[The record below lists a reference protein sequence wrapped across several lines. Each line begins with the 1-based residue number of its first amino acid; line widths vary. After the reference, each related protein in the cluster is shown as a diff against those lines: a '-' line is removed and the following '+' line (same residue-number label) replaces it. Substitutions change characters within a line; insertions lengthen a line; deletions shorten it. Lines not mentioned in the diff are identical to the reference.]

1 MSAYWPLHA
10 VDAGGTVA
18 LLATVILLGFV
29 VARVRPVW
37 FARVCAWTLTVA
49 GVVASERLNR
59 VEPAGF
65 RMLAIIGALLYGM
78 KAVVSVEVQA
88 EGARPLSIG
97 RWLGFAALWPGMR
110 PGPFARRA
118 AASSLPDVRRLLMGG
133 AARLLA
139 GVAMVVLARLAW
151 VLTSSKLL
159 ATPPLLV
166 GLSLIVH
173 FGVFDLLAAAWRWQG
188 VDCQRLFRSPLRS
201 TNLREFWGRRW
212 NLAFSEMTAIAVYQ
226 PLVRVL
232 GRGPALSASFLGSG
246 LLHELA
252 ISVPVRA
259 GYGLPM
265 AYFMLHGIL
274 MMSEA
279 RLAKAKRPID
289 RVRWIG
295 RAWTLAW
302 LVVPLP
308 ILFHRPFLAGVV
320 WPLIGVES

>member
-1 MSAYWPLHA
+1 MSAYRPLHA
-10 VDAGGTVA
+10 ADVVGTVV
-18 LLATVILLGFV
+18 LLATIIVLGFV
-29 VARVRPVW
+29 VVRERPLW
-37 FARVCAWTLTVA
+37 FARLCSWALVLA
-49 GVVASERLNR
+49 GVVGSERLNR
-59 VEPAGF
+59 QEPAGF

-88 EGARPLSIG
+88 HGSRPLSIG
-97 RWLGFAALWPGMR
+97 RWLGFASLWPGMR

-118 AASSLPDVRRLLMGG
+118 AASLPEVGQLFLGG
-133 AARLLA
+133 SARLLTGLA
-139 GVAMVVLARLAW
+139 IVVLARLAW
-151 VLTSSKLL
+151 VLTSSRLL

-173 FGVFDLLAAAWRWQG
+173 FGAFDVLAAAWRSQG

-201 TNLREFWGRRW
+201 TNLREFWSRRW
-212 NLAFSEMTAIAVYQ
+212 NLAFSEMTAIAIYQ
-226 PLVRVL
+226 PLVRVA
-232 GRGPALSASFLGSG
+232 GRGPALAASFLGSG

-274 MMSEA
+274 MTVEA
-279 RLAKAKRPID
+279 RLAKANRPID
-289 RVRWIG
+289 RVSWFG
-295 RAWTLAW
+295 RVWTLAW
-302 LVVPLP
+302 LLAPLP

-320 WPLIGVES
+320 WPLIGLES

>member
-1 MSAYWPLHA
+1 MSAYRPLHA
-10 VDAGGTVA
+10 VDVVGTVA
-18 LLATVILLGFV
+18 LLATIILLGFV
-29 VARVRPVW
+29 VARARPLW
-37 FARVCAWTLTVA
+37 FARLCSWALVLA
-49 GVVASERLNR
+49 GVVGSERLNTQ
-59 VEPAGF
+59 EPAGF

-78 KAVVSVEVQA
+78 KAVVSVEVQTH
-88 EGARPLSIG
+88 GARPLSIG

-118 AASSLPDVRRLLMGG
+118 AANLPEVRQFFLGG
-133 AARLLA
+133 SARWLTGL
-139 GVAMVVLARLAW
+139 AMVFLARQAW
-151 VLTSSKLL
+151 VLTSSRLL

-173 FGVFDLLAAAWRWQG
+173 FGVFDILAAAWRWQG

-212 NLAFSEMTAIAVYQ
+212 NLAFSEMTAIAIYQ
-226 PLVRVL
+226 PLVRVA
-232 GRGPALSASFLGSG
+232 GRGPALAASFLGSG

-274 MMSEA
+274 MTVEA
-279 RLAKAKRPID
+279 RLAKANRPID
-289 RVRWIG
+289 RVPWIG
-295 RAWTLAW
+295 RVWTLTW
-302 LVVPLP
+302 LLAPLP
-308 ILFHRPFLAGVV
+308 ILFHRPFLADVV
-320 WPLIGVES
+320 WPLIALES

>member
-1 MSAYWPLHA
+1 MSAYRPLHA
-10 VDAGGTVA
+10 VDVVGTVA
-18 LLATVILLGFV
+18 LLATIILLGFA
-29 VARVRPVW
+29 VARVRPLW
-37 FARVCAWTLTVA
+37 LARLCSWALVLA
-49 GVVASERLNR
+49 GVVGSERLNAQ
-59 VEPAGF
+59 EPAGF

-78 KAVVSVEVQA
+78 KAVVSVEVQTH
-88 EGARPLSIG
+88 GARPLSIG

-118 AASSLPDVRRLLMGG
+118 AASLPEVRQLFLGG
-133 AARLLA
+133 SARLLT
-139 GVAMVVLARLAW
+139 GLAMVVLARLAW
-151 VLTSSKLL
+151 VLTSSRLL

-173 FGVFDLLAAAWRWQG
+173 FGAFDVLAAAWRWQG

-212 NLAFSEMTAIAVYQ
+212 NLAFSEMTAIAIYQ
-226 PLVRVL
+226 PLVRVA
-232 GRGPALSASFLGSG
+232 GRGPALAASFLGSG

-274 MMSEA
+274 MTVEA
-279 RLAKAKRPID
+279 RLAKANRPID
-289 RVRWIG
+289 RVPWIG
-295 RAWTLAW
+295 RVWTLTW
-302 LVVPLP
+302 LLAPLP

-320 WPLIGVES
+320 WPLIGLES

>member
-1 MSAYWPLHA
+1 MSAYRPLHA
-10 VDAGGTVA
+10 VDVVGTVA
-18 LLATVILLGFV
+18 FLATIILLGFV
-29 VARVRPVW
+29 VARVRPLW
-37 FARVCAWTLTVA
+37 FARLCSWALVLA
-49 GVVASERLNR
+49 GVVGSERLNTQ
-59 VEPAGF
+59 EPAGF

-78 KAVVSVEVQA
+78 KAVVSVEVQTH
-88 EGARPLSIG
+88 GARPLSIG

-118 AASSLPDVRRLLMGG
+118 VASLPEVGQLFLGG
-133 AARLLA
+133 SARLLT
-139 GVAMVVLARLAW
+139 GLAMVVLARLAW
-151 VLTSSKLL
+151 VLTSSRLL

-173 FGVFDLLAAAWRWQG
+173 FGAFDVLAAAWRWQG

-212 NLAFSEMTAIAVYQ
+212 NLAFSEMTAIAIYQ
-226 PLVRVL
+226 PLVRVA
-232 GRGPALSASFLGSG
+232 GRGPALAASFLGSG

-274 MMSEA
+274 MTVEA

-289 RVRWIG
+289 RVPWIG
-295 RAWTLAW
+295 RVWTFTWLLA
-302 LVVPLP
+302 PLP
-308 ILFHRPFLAGVV
+308 VLFHRPFLAGVV
-320 WPLIGVES
+320 WPLIGLES

>member
-1 MSAYWPLHA
+1 MSAYRPLHA
-10 VDAGGTVA
+10 VDVVGTVA
-18 LLATVILLGFV
+18 LLATIILLGFV
-29 VARVRPVW
+29 VVRVRPLW
-37 FARVCAWTLTVA
+37 IARLYSWGLVLA
-49 GVVASERLNR
+49 GVVGSERWNTR
-59 VEPAGF
+59 EPAGF

-88 EGARPLSIG
+88 HGAWPLSIG

-118 AASSLPDVRRLLMGG
+118 AASLPEVGQLFLGG
-133 AARLLA
+133 LARLFMGL
-139 GVAMVVLARLAW
+139 AMVVLARLAW
-151 VLTSSKLL
+151 VLTSSRLL

-173 FGVFDLLAAAWRWQG
+173 FGAFDVLAAAWRRQG

-212 NLAFSEMTAIAVYQ
+212 NLAFSEMTAIAIYQ
-226 PLVRVL
+226 PLVRVAS
-232 GRGPALSASFLGSG
+232 RGPALAASFLGSG

-274 MMSEA
+274 MTVEA

-289 RVRWIG
+289 RVPWFG
-295 RAWTLAW
+295 RVWTLTW
-302 LVVPLP
+302 LLAPLP
-308 ILFHRPFLAGVV
+308 ILFHRPFLVGVV
-320 WPLIGVES
+320 WPLIGLES

>member
-1 MSAYWPLHA
+1 MSAYRPFHA
-10 VDAGGTVA
+10 VDVVGTVA
-18 LLATVILLGFV
+18 LLATIILLGFV
-29 VARVRPVW
+29 VARVRPLW
-37 FARVCAWTLTVA
+37 FARLCSWALVLA
-49 GVVASERLNR
+49 GVVGSERLNTQ
-59 VEPAGF
+59 EPAGF

-78 KAVVSVEVQA
+78 KAVVSVEVQTH
-88 EGARPLSIG
+88 GARPLSIG

-110 PGPFARRA
+110 PGPFARPA
-118 AASSLPDVRRLLMGG
+118 AASLPEVRQLFLGG
-133 AARLLA
+133 SARLLT
-139 GVAMVVLARLAW
+139 GLAMVVLARLAW
-151 VLTSSKLL
+151 VLTSSRLL

-173 FGVFDLLAAAWRWQG
+173 FGAFDVLAAAWRWQG

-212 NLAFSEMTAIAVYQ
+212 NLAFSEMTAIAIYQ
-226 PLVRVL
+226 PLVRVA
-232 GRGPALSASFLGSG
+232 GRGPALAASFLGSG

-274 MMSEA
+274 MTVEA
-279 RLAKAKRPID
+279 RLAKANRPID
-289 RVRWIG
+289 RVPWFG
-295 RAWTLAW
+295 RVWTLAW
-302 LVVPLP
+302 LLAPLP

-320 WPLIGVES
+320 WPLIGLES

>member
-10 VDAGGTVA
+10 VDVAGTAG
-18 LLATVILLGFV
+18 LLATIILLGFV
-29 VARVRPVW
+29 IAHVRPLW
-37 FARVCAWTLTVA
+37 FARVCAWALTAA

-59 VEPAGF
+59 EEPAGF

-78 KAVVSVEVQA
+78 KAVVSVEVQTL
-88 EGARPLSIG
+88 GARPLSIG
-97 RWLGFAALWPGMR
+97 RWLGFASLWPGMR

-118 AASSLPDVRRLLMGG
+118 AAAALPDVRRLLMGG

-139 GVAMVVLARLAW
+139 GLAMVVLARLAW
-151 VLTSSKLL
+151 VLTSSRLL

-173 FGVFDLLAAAWRWQG
+173 FGVFDLLAAAWRSQG

-226 PLVRVL
+226 PLIRVV
-232 GRGPALSASFLGSG
+232 GRGPALAASFLGSG
-246 LLHELA
+246 VLHELA

-279 RLAKAKRPID
+279 RLAHAKRPID

-295 RAWTLAW
+295 RVWTLAW
-302 LVVPLP
+302 LLVPLP

-320 WPLIGVES
+320 WPLIGMET

>member
-1 MSAYWPLHA
+1 MSAYRPLDA
-10 VDAGGTVA
+10 VDVVGTVA
-18 LLATVILLGFV
+18 LLATIILLGFV
-29 VARVRPVW
+29 VARVRPLW
-37 FARVCAWTLTVA
+37 FARLCSWALVVA
-49 GVVASERLNR
+49 GVVGSARLNTQ
-59 VEPAGF
+59 EPAGF
-65 RMLAIIGALLYGM
+65 RMLAIIGALLHGM
-78 KAVVSVEVQA
+78 KAVVSVEVQTH
-88 EGARPLSIG
+88 GARPLSIS

-118 AASSLPDVRRLLMGG
+118 AASLPEVRQLFLGG
-133 AARLLA
+133 SARLLT
-139 GVAMVVLARLAW
+139 GLAMVVLARLAW
-151 VLTSSKLL
+151 VVTSSKLL

-173 FGVFDLLAAAWRWQG
+173 FGAFDVLAAAWRWQG

-212 NLAFSEMTAIAVYQ
+212 NLAFSEMTAIAIYQ
-226 PLVRVL
+226 PLVRVA
-232 GRGPALSASFLGSG
+232 GRGPALAASFLGSG

-274 MMSEA
+274 MTVEA
-279 RLAKAKRPID
+279 RLAKANRPID
-289 RVRWIG
+289 RVPWIG
-295 RAWTLAW
+295 RVWTLTW
-302 LVVPLP
+302 LLAPLP

-320 WPLIGVES
+320 WPLIGLES

>member
-1 MSAYWPLHA
+1 MSAYRPLYA
-10 VDAGGTVA
+10 VDVVGTVA
-18 LLATVILLGFV
+18 LLATIILVGFV
-29 VARVRPVW
+29 AARVRPLW
-37 FARVCAWTLTVA
+37 SARLCSWALVLA
-49 GVVASERLNR
+49 GVVGSERLNTQ
-59 VEPAGF
+59 EPAGF

-78 KAVVSVEVQA
+78 KAVVSVEVQTH
-88 EGARPLSIG
+88 GARPLSLG

-118 AASSLPDVRRLLMGG
+118 AANLPKVGQLFLGG
-133 AARLLA
+133 TARLLL
-139 GVAMVVLARLAW
+139 GLAMVVLARLAW
-151 VLTSSKLL
+151 VLTSSRLL

-173 FGVFDLLAAAWRWQG
+173 FGVFDVLAAAWRWQG

-201 TNLREFWGRRW
+201 TNLGEFWGRRW
-212 NLAFSEMTAIAVYQ
+212 NLAFSEMTAIAIYQ
-226 PLVRVL
+226 PLVRVA
-232 GRGPALSASFLGSG
+232 GRGPALAASFLGSG

-274 MMSEA
+274 MTVEA
-279 RLAKAKRPID
+279 RLAKANWPID
-289 RVRWIG
+289 RVAWIG
-295 RAWTLAW
+295 RVWALTWLLA
-302 LVVPLP
+302 PLP

-320 WPLIGVES
+320 WPLIGLDS

>member
-1 MSAYWPLHA
+1 MSAYRPLHA
-10 VDAGGTVA
+10 VDVVGTVA
-18 LLATVILLGFV
+18 LLATIILLGFV
-29 VARVRPVW
+29 VARVRPLW
-37 FARVCAWTLTVA
+37 FAHLCSWALVLA
-49 GVVASERLNR
+49 GVVGSERLNTQ
-59 VEPAGF
+59 EPAGF

-78 KAVVSVEVQA
+78 KAVVSVEVQTH
-88 EGARPLSIG
+88 GARPLSIG

-118 AASSLPDVRRLLMGG
+118 AASLPEVRQLFLGG
-133 AARLLA
+133 SARLLT
-139 GVAMVVLARLAW
+139 GLAMVVLARLAW
-151 VLTSSKLL
+151 VLTSSRLL

-173 FGVFDLLAAAWRWQG
+173 FGAFDVLAAAWRWQG

-212 NLAFSEMTAIAVYQ
+212 NLAFSEMTAIAIYQ
-226 PLVRVL
+226 PLVRVA
-232 GRGPALSASFLGSG
+232 GRGPALAASFLGSG

-274 MMSEA
+274 MTVEA
-279 RLAKAKRPID
+279 RLAKANRPID
-289 RVRWIG
+289 RVPWFG
-295 RAWTLAW
+295 RVWTLAW
-302 LVVPLP
+302 LLAPLP

-320 WPLIGVES
+320 WPLIGLES

>member
-1 MSAYWPLHA
+1 MSAYRPFHA
-10 VDAGGTVA
+10 VDVVGTVV
-18 LLATVILLGFV
+18 LLATIIVLGFV
-29 VARVRPVW
+29 VVRVRPLW
-37 FARVCAWTLTVA
+37 FARLCSWALVLA
-49 GVVASERLNR
+49 GVVGSERLNTQ
-59 VEPAGF
+59 EPAGF

-78 KAVVSVEVQA
+78 KAVVSVEVQTH
-88 EGARPLSIG
+88 GARPLSIG

-118 AASSLPDVRRLLMGG
+118 AASLPEVGQLFLGG
-133 AARLLA
+133 SARLLT
-139 GVAMVVLARLAW
+139 GLAMVVLARLAW
-151 VLTSSKLL
+151 VLTSSRLL

-173 FGVFDLLAAAWRWQG
+173 FGAFDVLAAAWRWQG

-212 NLAFSEMTAIAVYQ
+212 NLAFSEMTAIAIYQ
-226 PLVRVL
+226 PLVRVA
-232 GRGPALSASFLGSG
+232 GRGPALAASFLGSG

-274 MMSEA
+274 MTVEA
-279 RLAKAKRPID
+279 RLAKANRPID
-289 RVRWIG
+289 RVSWFG
-295 RAWTLAW
+295 RVWTLAW
-302 LVVPLP
+302 LLAPLP

-320 WPLIGVES
+320 WPLIGLES

>member
-1 MSAYWPLHA
+1 MNAYRPLHA
-10 VDAGGTVA
+10 VDVVGTAA
-18 LLATVILLGFV
+18 LLAAIIYLGFV
-29 VARVRPVW
+29 VARVSPLW
-37 FARVCAWTLTVA
+37 FARLLSWALVLA
-49 GVVASERLNR
+49 GVVASERLNTR
-59 VEPAGF
+59 EPAGF

-78 KAVVSVEVQA
+78 KAVVSVEVQTH
-88 EGARPLSIG
+88 GARPLSIG

-110 PGPFARRA
+110 PGPFTHCA
-118 AASSLPDVRRLLMGG
+118 ATSLPEIRQLLLGG
-133 AARLLA
+133 SARLLA
-139 GVAMVVLARLAW
+139 GLAMVVLARLAW
-151 VLTSSKLL
+151 VLTSSRLL

-173 FGVFDLLAAAWRWQG
+173 FGAFDLVAAAWRWQG

-212 NLAFSEMTAIAVYQ
+212 NVAFSEMTAIAIYQ
-226 PLVRVL
+226 PLVRVA
-232 GRGPALSASFLGSG
+232 GRGSALAASFLGSG

-265 AYFMLHGIL
+265 AYFMLQGIL
-274 MMSEA
+274 MTLED

-289 RVRWIG
+289 RVDWVG
-295 RAWTLAW
+295 RVWTLTW
-302 LVVPLP
+302 LLGPLP

-320 WPLIGVES
+320 WPLIGLES